1 MAENAH
7 QWAGAIT
14 LSSGVLGTIVG
25 TSGVFSVFSDIAA
38 PRWVQIVQAM
48 LGLIVGLIAVVGS
61 AWGLH
66 DIQMRSLLA
75 QVSYSTIAK
84 ELMWQLAQERKS
96 RHNVRCIMDA
106 LKEIENLKVRSPM
119 IDGNI
124 KKMYICKFKNNPIYT
139 PDDQWG
145 DMVFDHEI
153 SSSDFSSGDSD
164 NSRHHSK
171 PVRSIRTLN
180 DNPILL
186 LDDLVDARELSLQSS
201 SHVTFHIPPHQPEHP
216 IHHQP
221 PPRLEES

>member
-14 LSSGVLGTIVG
+14 ITSGVLGTIVG
-25 TSGVFSVFSDIAA
+25 TSGVFSVFSDVAA

-48 LGLIVGLIAVVGS
+48 LGLVVGLIAVVGS

-139 PDDQWG
+139 PDDQWD
-145 DMVFDHEI
+145 DMIFDHEI

-164 NSRHHSK
+164 NPQHPT
-171 PVRSIRTLN
+171 PVRSVRTLT
-180 DNPILL
+180 DNPKLL
-186 LDDLVDARELSLQSS
+186 LGDLVDARELSMQPNSR
-201 SHVTFHIPPHQPEHP
+201 VTFHTTQYQPEQP
-216 IHHQP
+216 IHHPP
-221 PPRLEES
+221 PPRLE